1 MDLLHFIGNRIR
13 ELRQAYGSAG
23 GLSQEALA
31 RHLDVTPNTVSRWET
46 ATYKPDINDL
56 EKLAR
61 FFGVSI
67 LELFPTQEMA
77 LDEPISA
84 LLRTARDLPEEDI
97 RELQKYAE
105 FRRARGMFSGARPR
119 PGRKARSSQ

>member
-1 MDLLHFIGNRIR
+1 MDLLRYIGNRIR
-13 ELRQAYGSAG
+13 ELRQAYGGEG

-31 RHLDVTPNTVSRWET
+31 KHLDVTPNTVSRWET

-56 EKLAR
+56 EKLSR

-67 LELFPTQEMA
+67 LELFPRLEAGENEPMA
-77 LDEPISA
+77 A
-84 LLRTARDLPEEDI
+84 LLRTARDLPDDDI

-105 FRRARGMFSGARPR
+105 FRKARSIYSRPQ
-119 PGRKARSSQ
+119 PGRKPKVS

>member
-1 MDLLHFIGNRIR
+1 MELLRFIGNRIR
-13 ELRQAYGSAG
+13 ELRQAYGGEG

-31 RHLDVTPNTVSRWET
+31 KHLDVTPNTVSRWET

-67 LELFPTQEMA
+67 LELFPQQE
-77 LDEPISA
+77 LGDDGPIAA
-84 LLRTARDLPEEDI
+84 LLRAARDLPEEDV

-105 FRRARGMFSGARPR
+105 FRKARSIYSRPR
-119 PGRKARSSQ
+119 PGRKPKVS

>member
-1 MDLLHFIGNRIR
+1 MMDLLHFIGNRIR
-13 ELRQAYGSAG
+13 ELRQGYGSEG

-31 RHLDVTPNTVSRWET
+31 KHLEVTPNTVSRWET
-46 ATYKPDINDL
+46 ATYKPDIDDL
-56 EKLAR
+56 ERLAR

-67 LELFPTQEMA
+67 LMFFPAPEMK

-84 LLRTARDLPEEDI
+84 LLRAARDLPEEDI

-105 FRRARGMFSGARPR
+105 FRRARGMYHGARPR
-119 PGRKARSSQ
+119 PGRKAKV

>member
-1 MDLLHFIGNRIR
+1 MDLLQFIGNRIR
-13 ELRQAYGSAG
+13 ELRLAYGGEG

-31 RHLDVTPNTVSRWET
+31 KELDVVPNTVSRWET

-56 EKLAR
+56 EKLSR

-67 LELFPTQEMA
+67 LQFFPAEEA
-77 LDEPISA
+77 RSDEPISA

-97 RELQKYAE
+97 LELQKYAE
-105 FRRARGMFSGARPR
+105 FRKARSIYKGGRPR
-119 PGRKARSSQ
+119 PGRKSKIA

>member
-1 MDLLHFIGNRIR
+1 MDLLRYIGNRIR
-13 ELRQAYGSAG
+13 ELRQAYGGEG

-31 RHLDVTPNTVSRWET
+31 KHLDVTPNTVSRWET

-56 EKLAR
+56 EKLSR

-67 LELFPTQEMA
+67 LDLFPPQSAGENEPMA
-77 LDEPISA
+77 A

-105 FRRARGMFSGARPR
+105 FRRARSIYLRPL
-119 PGRKARSSQ
+119 PGRKPKVA